1 MQPDLSPRRLARVYD
16 KLLATHGPQ
25 HWWPGDSPFEI
36 MVGAVLTQNT
46 AWTNVERAI
55 ANLVAHRALTPA
67 RIVEV
72 EERELADW
80 LRPSGYFN
88 IKARRLRN
96 FCRWYLDAGEYPALV
111 HWETPTLRTA
121 LLAVNGIGP
130 ETADDILLY
139 AFERPVF
146 VIDAYTRRLFTR
158 LGLIAGD
165 ETYEALRHAFER
177 ALDPDVALFNEYH
190 ALIVAQA
197 KDLCRPRPNCGRCS
211 LARACPGKSAPTTNV
226 TAHTEPTIRR
236 R

>member
-1 MQPDLSPRRLARVYD
+1 MKPELSPSHLQDVFDRLRAI
-16 KLLATHGPQ
+16 HGPQ

-55 ANLVAHRALTPA
+55 VNLVANQALTPA
-67 RIVEV
+67 RILEV
-72 EERELADW
+72 EEKQLAEW

-96 FCRWYLDAGEYPALV
+96 FCRWYLDAGEYPALAR
-111 HWETPTLRTA
+111 WDTRELRTA
-121 LLAVNGIGP
+121 LLAINGIGP

-139 AFERPVF
+139 AFARPVF
-146 VIDAYTRRLFTR
+146 VIDAYTRRLFMR
-158 LGLIAGD
+158 LGLIVGD
-165 ETYEALRHAFER
+165 EGYETLRHAFEQ
-177 ALDPDVALFNEYH
+177 ALDADIALFNEYH

-197 KDLCRPRPNCGRCS
+197 KDICRVRPNCDRCG
-211 LARACPGKSAPTTNV
+211 LRGTCPGKTMPMQAV
-226 TAHTEPTIRR
+226 AAHSNRTIRR